1 MWCGSRP
8 EAAASPSRLRPSA
21 APRTAALPLVGGG
34 MAWGCGGLWAPAP
47 PAGPLWGPP
56 PPLRGYFGF
65 GNVVGCASLL
75 EGCAWASNSA
85 RCARFGGRKASPQY
99 SSLLRCSWCGLLRSR
114 PLVPRPFGPS
124 GALAARAL
132 RLSCAPRFAA
142 GARPSLWGSAG
153 ARLVSISSPSRPCR
167 GIPAVIAAHWLRLAR
182 CARFWG
188 RCAPPCV
195 KLR

>member
-8 EAAASPSRLRPSA
+8 EAAASPSRLRPLG

-34 MAWGCGGLWAPAP
+34 MSWGRGGLWAPAP

-56 PPLRGYFGF
+56 PPLRGCCGSV
-65 GNVVGCASLL
+65 NVVGCAWVSR
-75 EGCAWASNSA
+75 GCAWASISA
-85 RCARFGGRKASPQY
+85 RTARFGGRCASPQY
-99 SSLLRCSWCGLLRSR
+99 SLLLRCSWCELPSVR

-142 GARPSLWGSAG
+142 GARPALWGSAG
-153 ARLVSISSPSRPCR
+153 ARLFQSPRPR
-167 GIPAVIAAHWLRLAR
+167 GLAGEFLLPSLRIGCDWRAARAFGAATR
-182 CARFWG
+182 
-188 RCAPPCV
+188 PS
-195 KLR
+195 